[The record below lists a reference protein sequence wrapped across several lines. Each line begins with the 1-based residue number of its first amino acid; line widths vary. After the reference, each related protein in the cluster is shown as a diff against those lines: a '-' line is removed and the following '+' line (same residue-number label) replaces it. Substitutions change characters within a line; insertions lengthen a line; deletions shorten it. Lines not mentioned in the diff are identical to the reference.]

1 MSWRDDEI
9 DDLFKDA
16 ADRQSFEFRSEYFED
31 IEKLLPIKRSRKPF
45 FWWFT
50 SSLFLVTFIGW
61 GVLEGTTF
69 EQKSHESETVDQ
81 NLTIAGISGKDL
93 NTSGGVV
100 PSGSNEEMNSLTQH
114 ARQSDEK
121 VEGNEQ
127 NILKTKN
134 NGNNEPKFELDQ
146 ISDAIEEAN
155 LPAKV
160 SEEFNTIGSLG
171 IKAIS
176 TGSSTPN
183 LGLTD
188 HLSKTK
194 RPIQF
199 YLEIGGGI
207 GQGWVSSDPSTVN
220 GNAFINGGSVLSIG
234 RLQLSAGLGVR
245 ASKLGNLQIME
256 RTKIYGLG
264 YSTYENQYTF
274 RSFYSVEAPIN
285 VNYQMGRHAVGV
297 GVVPSF
303 NLCTGLTRTE
313 WIDGV
318 QMVQRSGVSNVGLFS
333 KAGITGTFGYAYSVN
348 ETTQIGV
355 RGGVQLIQPLSSDR
369 FVGTS
374 VKMPLEGQV
383 YLRRTFD
390 LRK

>member
-16 ADRQSFEFRSEYFED
+16 ADQQSFEFRSEYFED

-69 EQKSHESETVDQ
+69 EQKSHESKTVDQ
-81 NLTIAGISGKDL
+81 NLTFAGISGNDL

-114 ARQSDEK
+114 ERQRDGHVAS
-121 VEGNEQ
+121 NEEV
-127 NILKTKN
+127 ILKTN
-134 NGNNEPKFELDQ
+134 NAGNNDQMIGLDQ
-146 ISDAIEEAN
+146 VSNAVVEADLPVNEKEEIN
-155 LPAKV
+155 V
-160 SEEFNTIGSLG
+160 IGSLG
-171 IKAIS
+171 LRMIS
-176 TGSSTPN
+176 TGSAITSLVQTER
-183 LGLTD
+183 
-188 HLSKTK
+188 LSKTK
-194 RPIQF
+194 GRMQF

-207 GQGWVSSDPSTVN
+207 GQGWVSTDPSTVN
-220 GNAFINGGSVLSIG
+220 GNAFINGGSVFNFG
-234 RLQLSAGLGVR
+234 RLKLSAGLGVR
-245 ASKLGNLQIME
+245 ASKLGDLQIME
-256 RTKIYGLG
+256 RTKIYSLG

-274 RSFYSVEAPIN
+274 RSFYSVETPIN

-318 QMVQRSGVSNVGLFS
+318 QVVQRSGVSNVGLFN

-348 ETTQIGV
+348 ETTQIGA